1 MSCKCPTQPGDLHLH
16 HYSYYRADIN
26 RKSSNVRLYVNYVS
40 DPPGSKQF
48 DGVYDIEGD
57 EQTKLVLDHY
67 QLVTEERT
75 PKL

>member
-1 MSCKCPTQPGDLHLH
+1 MSCKYQLSLVTITYTVILT
-16 HYSYYRADIN
+16 RADIS
-26 RKSSNVRLYVNYVS
+26 RTSSNMRLYVNYVS

-48 DGVYDIEGD
+48 DGVYDVEGD
-57 EQTKLVLDHY
+57 GQTKLVLDRY

>member
-1 MSCKCPTQPGDLHLH
+1 M
-16 HYSYYRADIN
+16 
-26 RKSSNVRLYVNYVS
+26 RLYVNYVS

-48 DGVYDIEGD
+48 DGVYDMEGD
-57 EQTKLVLDHY
+57 EQTKLVLDRY